1 MPKTIER
8 ANNTGLTP
16 TTVHRCPEVAAARE
30 ECRIEMQDLSEAYR
44 RGIGPMLDGLRSAL
58 SDVRDGN
65 DEAVARARGLSHQL
79 KGSGTSFGHPEVT
92 ALASAAIDAT
102 DADLAEALDPLIAA
116 LEDVVGTGRTT
127 QRIVVVDDDPLIRM
141 IVAKTLDNDQREF
154 VMAGSVKEA
163 RASIDATTD
172 LVLLDLLLPDGDGRQ
187 LLAHVLANHETAHIP
202 VVMLSG
208 SGSEGVRLAAMDAG
222 ATAFVEKPFDPL
234 SLSELV
240 EDLLEPHTN
249 KTAEP
254 PASPSTPDV
263 GATKVTVLLAEDDE
277 LVAALVCDRLA
288 RDGYAVWHEVD
299 GESALV
305 GALQSPPDVAILD
318 VMMPKMNGFEVLG
331 RLRSS
336 PQTAELPIIMLT
348 GRGREEDVVR
358 GFDLGATDYIVKP
371 FSPAELAVRVRR
383 HTTAL

>member
-1 MPKTIER
+1 
-8 ANNTGLTP
+8 
-16 TTVHRCPEVAAARE
+16 
-30 ECRIEMQDLSEAYR
+30 MQDLTEAYR
-44 RGIGPMLDGLRSAL
+44 RGVEPLLDGLRSAL
-58 SDVRDGN
+58 PEVRNGN
-65 DEAVARARGLSHQL
+65 DEAIATARGLSHQL
-79 KGSGTSFGHPEVT
+79 KGSGTSFGHAEVT
-92 ALASAAIDAT
+92 ALAAVVLDTT

-116 LEDVVGTGRTT
+116 LEDVVSTGRPQ
-127 QRIVVVDDDPLIRM
+127 QRIVVVDDDPLIQM
-141 IVAKTLDNDQREF
+141 IVAKTLDNDRRQF
-154 VMAGSVKEA
+154 AMAGSIEEA

-187 LLAHVLANHETAHIP
+187 LLGHVLANPETAHIP

-208 SGSEGVRLAAMDAG
+208 SGSEPIRLAAMDAG
-222 ATAFVEKPFDPL
+222 ATAFMEKPFQPL
-234 SLSELV
+234 ALSGLV
-240 EDLLEPHTN
+240 DELLEPHTN
-249 KTAEP
+249 TAAEP
-254 PASPSTPDV
+254 QAPLSTPDED
-263 GATKVTVLLAEDDE
+263 ATKVTVLLAEDDE
-277 LVAALVCDRLA
+277 LVAALVSDRLA
-288 RDGYAVWHEVD
+288 RDGYTIRHEVD

-305 GALQSPPDVAILD
+305 GALQSPPDVVILD

-383 HTTAL
+383 HTSAP